1 MVLDRRNHPR
11 PQFIRKKWHLLDG
24 KWDFAFDDN
33 DCGLS
38 EKWYEG
44 FEKTNEIV
52 VPFTYETKLSGINQQ
67 EHHRVIWYQRDIEVT
82 AGKTSTLYFEGVDYH
97 CEVWLNGNRLG
108 EHKGAY
114 ERFGFELPK
123 HLLGKKN
130 RITLRVEDSLACEQ
144 PRGKQRWVKD
154 NFGCWYVQTTGI
166 WKSVWIEETD
176 SEHKIE
182 KVKITPELDDDQ
194 VVFET
199 QLAKIPL
206 QADGNSLYIEVEVS
220 FDGQEVSKA
229 KVCDVHN
236 LSPIIMDTRL
246 KGDASWGTRL
256 WSTGEP
262 NLYDVTFR
270 LYDVQGK
277 LLDEVFSYFGMRK
290 ISIEHGQVLL
300 NNRPLYQ
307 RLILDQGYWEE
318 SGITAPSVDALEKD
332 IEKVLEMGYNG
343 LRKHQKIEDERFLYL
358 CDEKGVLVWS
368 EMPSTY
374 VFNDVAIRNLTK
386 EWLDIV
392 EQQYNHPSI
401 ITWVPFNE
409 SWGIKGV
416 LKNQRMQQWTEGIY
430 YLTKSI
436 DANRPV
442 ITNDG
447 WEHTI
452 SDIITLHDYEEFGAM
467 LAERY
472 ADKEQIVNNEKAFN
486 REWFALANGYKYE
499 GQPIIISEFGGIAFE
514 TEKVAG
520 GEGQMPNGEQIDEE
534 SGSGLRVGYG
544 RYVGNEEQFLK
555 RFADIHQAIQD
566 LPYVSGFCYT
576 QLTDVEQEVN
586 GLLDVK
592 REIKVDINKVREVN
606 ERRTV

>member
-1 MVLDRRNHPR
+1 MILDRKNHPR

-24 KWDFAFDDN
+24 KWDFAFDDK

-52 VPFTYETKLSGINQQ
+52 VPFTYETKLSGINKQ
-67 EHHRVIWYQRDIEVT
+67 EHHNVVWYQREIEVV

-114 ERFGFELPK
+114 ERFSFELPE
-123 HLLGKKN
+123 HLVEKKN
-130 RITLRVEDSLACEQ
+130 RITLRVEDSLACDQ
-144 PRGKQRWVKD
+144 PRGKQRWLKD

-166 WKSVWIEETD
+166 WKSVWIEESD
-176 SEHKIE
+176 SEYKLE
-182 KVKITPELDDDQ
+182 RVKITPELDKDQ
-194 VVFET
+194 VIFEP
-199 QLAKIPL
+199 QLASSSLTLDDK
-206 QADGNSLYIEVEVS
+206 SLYVEVEVS
-220 FDGQEVSKA
+220 FDGQEVSKVKA
-229 KVCDVHN
+229 YNLHN
-236 LSPIIMDTRL
+236 LTPIAMDTRI
-246 KGDASWGTRL
+246 KGDASWGTQV

-270 LYDVQGK
+270 LYDAQGN

-290 ISIEHGQVLL
+290 ISIDYGQVLL

-318 SGITAPSVDALEKD
+318 SGITAPSVEALEKD
-332 IEKVLEMGYNG
+332 IDRVLEMGYNG

-374 VFNDVAIRNLTK
+374 AFNDVAIRNLTK

-416 LKNQRMQQWTEGIY
+416 LEDKRAQQWTEGIY

-436 DANRPV
+436 DENRPV

-452 SDIITLHDYEEFGAM
+452 SDIITLHDYEEFGEM
-467 LAERY
+467 LANRY
-472 ADKEQIVNNEKAFN
+472 ADKDEIVNNEKPFN
-486 REWFALANGYKYE
+486 KEWFALANGYEYV
-499 GQPIIISEFGGIAFE
+499 GQPVIISEFGGIAFE
-514 TEKVAG
+514 TEKVADN
-520 GEGQMPNGEQIDEE
+520 ELHMSNGEQLDEE
-534 SGSGLRVGYG
+534 SGCGLRVGYG
-544 RYVGNEEQFLK
+544 RYVGSEEQFLK
-555 RFADIHQAIQD
+555 RFDDIHQAIQD

-586 GLLDVK
+586 GLLDVN